1 MTVSEMKLQFCKK
14 LLALRIES
22 DLTLPE
28 LARRSG
34 LSLAMLEELD
44 RGVVP
49 ESMMVDDAWKLAKVF
64 GCELHELF
72 RQAPEPSK

>member
-1 MTVSEMKLQFCKK
+1 MTVPEMKLQFCKK
-14 LLALRIES
+14 LLDLRRKNN
-22 DLTLPE
+22 LTLPE

-34 LSLAMLEELD
+34 VPLTMLEELD

-64 GCELHELF
+64 DCELHELF